1 MFVKEENGHPLVIE
15 KKKDKQENKH
25 RPINVFKK
33 KRKKEEIVV
42 LERGIGD
49 NFEGHY
55 GSKRNR
61 DDNFEETEKE
71 EGIKENKGI

>member
-1 MFVKEENGHPLVIE
+1 MLE
-15 KKKDKQENKH
+15 K
-25 RPINVFKK
+25 
-33 KRKKEEIVV
+33 
-42 LERGIGD
+42 GIDD

-71 EGIKENKGI
+71 EGIKENKGIWTKGNAIMKEEAKKGRKRKTKQSRNLNIRKEGKPRKI

>member
-1 MFVKEENGHPLVIE
+1 M
-15 KKKDKQENKH
+15 
-25 RPINVFKK
+25 
-33 KRKKEEIVV
+33 

-71 EGIKENKGI
+71 EGIKENKGIWTKGNAIMKEEAKKGEREKRNKAETSI